1 MDRTLVS
8 GTSNE
13 GSIPSEGT
21 VCYTIDIYLNHMD
34 HSRVIV
40 WALLALVA
48 GAAAGYYFGYT
59 GGYDQ
64 AVGYFVAVK

>member
-1 MDRTLVS
+1 
-8 GTSNE
+8 
-13 GSIPSEGT
+13 
-21 VCYTIDIYLNHMD
+21 MD

-40 WALLALVA
+40 WAMLALVA